1 MGTVSIVGSLGAAAA
16 VHAASLSAAA
26 FKSGDKLSCCAT
38 PKAMIPLRE
47 IKTNKVTDFMG
58 PDDASLYIG
67 LLREDTTRRRAKPL
81 FKQVRGLGAR
91 RNLRS
96 WQP

>member
-1 MGTVSIVGSLGAAAA
+1 MGTVSIVESLGVAAA

-26 FKSGDKLSCCAT
+26 FKLGDKLSCCAT
-38 PKAMIPLRE
+38 PTDIIPLRK

-58 PDDASLYIG
+58 PEDTSLYIG

-81 FKQVRGLGAR
+81 FKQVRGIGTR

-96 WQP
+96 RQP